1 MMIKTADHE
10 YCECMPLCVCV
21 CKCAH
26 KYVGDCFMLG
36 PAVVNMRTSV
46 IESSD
51 WELVVLKMSRQQDY
65 LEAC

>member
-51 WELVVLKMSRQQDY
+51 
-65 LEAC
+65 